1 MVLVLLIIL
10 SYAMLLMVFGSLI
23 KDSYWVFKALEFPRL
38 QKLGIIGVLIPGWVA
53 HWHFAG
59 FIDWFAFGALVGSA
73 LFLIYKIFPYTV
85 LFPKEVK
92 KAPPHDKA
100 DHIKVLTANVFQD
113 NRNYE
118 GLLEQIR
125 QADPDVILLMET
137 DQGWEEGVRELE
149 ERYPHMLKAPL
160 DNTYGML
167 FYSRFTITE
176 GKVRYCVKEGIP
188 CVDAVLQLPSGR
200 TVKIWGLHPEPPA
213 PQESKNTKEQ
223 DKELMKVAFE
233 ARDCKQP
240 ALVFGD
246 LNDVAWSHTTILF
259 KKVSKLL
266 DPRRGRGFFNSFNA
280 KHRFMRFPLDYLFCS
295 KHFGLVSMQRLGYNG
310 SDHFP
315 MFIHLALAP
324 EVDNHRHLHADK
336 EDLQEAKEMATQPT

>member
-23 KDSYWVFKALEFPRL
+23 KDSYWIFKALEFPRL
-38 QKLGIIGVLIPGWVA
+38 QKLLIIGLLIAGWAVY
-53 HWHFAG
+53 WRFTDR
-59 FIDWFAFGALVGSA
+59 IDLFAFGALIVSA
-73 LFLIYKIFPYTV
+73 GYLIYKILPYTV

-92 KAPPHDKA
+92 KAPPHDKD
-100 DHIKVLTANVFQD
+100 DHIKVFTANVFQD
-113 NRNYE
+113 NRNY
-118 GLLEQIR
+118 GKMLEQIR
-125 QADPDVILLMET
+125 RTDPDVILLMET
-137 DQGWEEGVRELE
+137 DTGWEEGVRELE
-149 ERYPHMLKAPL
+149 KVYPHILKAPL

-167 FYSRFTITE
+167 FYSRYTIAE
-176 GKVRYCVKEGIP
+176 GEIKYCVSDDIP
-188 CVDAVLQLPSGR
+188 CVDAVLLLPSGR
-200 TVKIWGLHPEPPA
+200 LVKIWCLHPEPPA
-213 PQESKNTKEQ
+213 PQESITTKEQ
-223 DKELMKVAFE
+223 DKELMQVALA

-240 ALVFGD
+240 ILVFGD

-266 DPRRGRGFFNSFNA
+266 DPRRGRGFFNSFSA

-295 KHFGLVSMQRLGYNG
+295 KHFGLVDMQRLGYNG

-336 EDLQEAKEMATQPT
+336 EDLQEAKEMATQET

>member
-38 QKLGIIGVLIPGWVA
+38 QKLGIIAVLLTAWAVYWRFTGR
-53 HWHFAG
+53 
-59 FIDWFAFGALVGSA
+59 IDPFAFGALALSA
-73 LFLIYKIFPYTV
+73 GFLIYKILPYTV

-92 KAPPHDKA
+92 PAPPHDKE
-100 DHIKVLTANVFQD
+100 DHIKVFTANVFQD
-113 NRNYE
+113 NRNYK
-118 GLLEQIR
+118 GLLEQVR
-125 QADPDVILLMET
+125 RADPDVILLMET
-137 DQGWEEGVRELE
+137 DKGWEDGVGELE
-149 ERYPHMLKAPL
+149 KDYPHTLKAPL

-167 FYSRFTITE
+167 FYSRFTLAE
-176 GKVRYCVKEGIP
+176 GKIRYCVKDDIP

-233 ARDCKQP
+233 ARHCKQP

-266 DPRRGRGFFNSFNA
+266 DPRRGRGFYNSFSA

-295 KHFGLVSMQRLGYNG
+295 RHFGLVNMRRLGYNG

-324 EVDNHRHLHADK
+324 EVDNHRHLHADQ
-336 EDLQEAKEMATQPT
+336 EDLQEAKEMAEQPT